1 MILTFEK
8 LQKVRSKLNVTTSF
22 LRDRF
27 FGNAQYYPDG
37 EVPIELIR
45 DGVAVAPFVAPEI
58 GGKVIERDGKQVT
71 VFTPPEIAPERII
84 TRKNILKAEQG
95 NGNVIVDG
103 DEANQ
108 GTEQRKAKL
117 IKDDLAFLDRT
128 ITNREEVMCSQALFY
143 GQVNVVGEGYNES
156 IQFWDQANKPYT
168 ALAGNALWT
177 AAATAT
183 PIADFEFA
191 IEQVQNRSGYTP
203 AYAIMSP
210 STWALARKTAEV
222 KDSLELQNLN
232 VGSIDLTSVVNADGV
247 RVVGTLA
254 GITILTYNR
263 KLPIQNANGTK
274 TDVSLVPD
282 GLVLFAPSDA
292 PTEMAYGVVQI
303 NDVKNQD
310 IKFVSAKRVPNMY
323 LQNKNP
329 AGIVVETKTAALPI
343 PHVPDAFYVLK
354 VIA

>member
-27 FGNAQYYPDG
+27 FSNAQFYADG
-37 EVPIELIR
+37 EVPIEVIR

-58 GGKVIERDGKQVT
+58 GGKVIERDGRSVT

-84 TRKNILKAEQG
+84 TRKNILLAERG

-103 DEANQ
+103 NGASE
-108 GTEQRKAKL
+108 TPESRKAKL
-117 IKDDLAFLDRT
+117 IRDDLAFLDRT
-128 ITNREEVMCSQALFY
+128 ITNREELMCSQALFY

-156 IQFWDQANKPYT
+156 IQFWDQDNKPYL
-168 ALAGNALWT
+168 ALAGTALWSAPT
-177 AAATAT
+177 TAT
-183 PIADFEFA
+183 PIADFENA
-191 IEQVQNRSGYTP
+191 ITQVQNRSGYTP

-210 STWALARKTAEV
+210 NTWALARKTTEV
-222 KDSLELQNLN
+222 KDSLELENFK

-254 GITILTYNR
+254 GVTILTYNK
-263 KLPIQNANGTK
+263 KLPIQNDDGTK
-274 TDVSLVPD
+274 TDTSLVPD
-282 GLVLFAPSDA
+282 GLVLFAPADA
-292 PTEMAYGVVQI
+292 PTQFAYGVVQI

-329 AGIVVETKTAALPI
+329 AGIVV
-343 PHVPDAFYVLK
+343 
-354 VIA
+354 